1 MVTKIMPIYR
11 SEFANR
17 DHRSATDG
25 MKKKPQRQTTFKE
38 VFIRELSSATKR

>member
-11 SEFANR
+11 LELTNR

-25 MKKKPQRQTTFKE
+25 AKKKPERKTTFNE
-38 VFIRELSSATKR
+38 VFTRVLANVAKR

>member
-11 SEFANR
+11 LEFANR

-25 MKKKPQRQTTFKE
+25 AKKKLGQKATFKE
-38 VFIRELSSATKR
+38 VFARELAGTAKR